1 MVGQAL
7 VRAFSN
13 SENLVYP
20 ITRQLVNLLD
30 RNDTY
35 ESISDIS
42 PDLVI
47 DAAAKVGGIGA
58 NNSFPVD
65 FLQENLSIQ
74 NNLMGA
80 CHKFGVKKFIFLG
93 SSCIYP
99 RNSEQPIREESLLTG
114 QLEAT
119 NSAYAIAKIA
129 GLELVKSYRRQ
140 YSRDWISVMP
150 TNLYG
155 PGDNFSVSSSHVVPA
170 MIRKFIEAKEKQL
183 HQVVLWGSGKP
194 IREFLHVE
202 DLANAIMLLNKVY
215 NEEQHINVGS
225 GKEISILQLALLVS
239 NLVGYNGKI
248 IWDIKMPDGTPRK
261 VLDSSKVFSLGWTP
275 HITLESGIEST
286 ISWFIKA
293 RASGD
298 LRL

>member
-7 VRAFSN
+7 VRAFSKRGA
-13 SENLVYP
+13 SVYP
-20 ITRQLVNLLD
+20 LIRQKVNLLD
-30 RNDTY
+30 GKSTF
-35 ESISDIS
+35 ESISKIN

-58 NNSFPVD
+58 NNSFPVE
-65 FLQENLSIQ
+65 FLQENLYIQ
-74 NNLMGA
+74 NNLMSA

-99 RNSEQPIREESLLTG
+99 RNCEQPIREESLLTG
-114 QLEAT
+114 PLEAT

-129 GLELVKSYRRQ
+129 GIELVKSYRRQ
-140 YSRDWISVMP
+140 YSKDWISIMP

-183 HQVVLWGSGKP
+183 DQVVLWGSGKP
-194 IREFLHVE
+194 LREFLHVE
-202 DLANAIMLLNKVY
+202 DFADAIVLLGKIY

-225 GKEISILQLALLVS
+225 GKEISILHLALLIS
-239 NLVGYNGKI
+239 RLVGYNGKL
-248 IWDIKMPDGTPRK
+248 IWDSSMPDGTPRK
-261 VLDSSKVFSLGWTP
+261 VLDSSKIFGLGWTP
-275 HITLESGIEST
+275 LIDLEYGIQNT
-286 ISWFIKA
+286 IDWFFKA

-298 LRL
+298 IRL